1 MEVNLG
7 VEVDGKTLEDF
18 ARLIE
23 QRRNLLN
30 ETTEQSVSACA
41 INLLKSLRASTLVAH
56 TNKPYSEEPVE
67 HANLMLGFKSIG
79 KKKVPCLRVVGSK
92 DQFSIGNKASL
103 FVIDKSLTPQTAKV
117 FSWKR
122 RSGRVY
128 YIVSSGLEATQKWIK
143 DIEKKRIQK
152 YRGLAKHALGRL
164 MHKVASTSITD
175 NIDAAAQTVAEQ
187 NTNVVKQSTG
197 FNSGKYSLTMNDE
210 LRYALDAL
218 KGGQA
223 EVNSCLQRAM
233 NSITSI
239 INNKCKNMLGFEKLE
254 IPFPKN

>member
-1 MEVNLG
+1 M
-7 VEVDGKTLEDF
+7 
-18 ARLIE
+18 
-23 QRRNLLN
+23 N

-41 INLLKSLRASTLVAH
+41 INVLKSLRASTLLAH
-56 TNKPYSEEPVE
+56 TNKPYSEEPIE
-67 HANLMLGFKSIG
+67 QSSLMLGFKSIG

-92 DQFSIGNKASL
+92 NEFSIGNKASL
-103 FVIDKSLTPQTAKV
+103 IILDKSLKPQVAKV

-128 YIVSSGLEATQKWIK
+128 YIVSSGMEATQKWIK
-143 DIEKKRIQK
+143 DTEKKRIQK

-164 MHKVASTSITD
+164 MHKVASISVTD

-197 FNSGKYSLTMNDE
+197 FNSGVYSLTLNDQ
-210 LRYALDAL
+210 LNYALDAL
-218 KGGQA
+218 KGGQM
-223 EVNSCLQRAM
+223 EVNNCLQRAM

-239 INNKCKNMLGFEKLE
+239 INNKCKNVFGFEKLE
-254 IPFPKN
+254 IPFPKD